1 MRRSLQRLAIA
12 AVLLAAGGAAGAA
25 GFGFLAD
32 SPMGKFNE
40 DDLKLMNGAI
50 ERALTAVEIGTTVRW
65 ANDKTSSSGEVAA
78 QRAFELGGRAC
89 RDLKVVNRHRRLEA
103 SGIYT
108 MCREDGQWKLAQ

>member
-1 MRRSLQRLAIA
+1 MGRSLQRLAIA

-40 DDLKLMNGAI
+40 DDLKLMN
-50 ERALTAVEIGTTVRW
+50 TVEIGTPVRW

-89 RDLKVVNRHRRLEA
+89 RDLKVVNRHRQLEA